1 VAGSTAGSFVD
12 LAHRNG
18 FPVLAVDRPGYRESD
33 LLPEAENT
41 FARQA
46 ELLDAAIAELL
57 PATPCRE
64 VVLVGHSIGGMTA
77 LEIAARRPA
86 WPLIGICA
94 TGMGRPHPCRR
105 AGGAARCAAAHRR
118 RRSPGAG
125 TRAALVRTHRLRHR
139 RSRRGRP
146 EVVRAV
152 PMVELA
158 YAPTWASLRLAD
170 VAAEVRVPV
179 HHALG
184 EFDALRDPSP
194 DARDLFLSAFPP

>member
-94 TGMGRPHPCRR
+94 TGMGARIR
-105 AGGAARCAAAHRR
+105 AGGPAEQLGALPLTGVVDLPVPEREQLWYGPTGSVTDEAVVAARKSFA
-118 RRSPGAG
+118 P
-125 TRAALVRTHRLRHR
+125 
-139 RSRRGRP
+139 
-146 EVVRAV
+146 V

-184 EFDALRDPSP
+184 EFDALWDPSP